1 MIVVV
6 VLFQYLTVLFVI
18 FGHFHLLL
26 LLQTDGKCR
35 DDINADEEDE
45 LPDGGGGGTSSG
57 GHVSGNS

>member
-1 MIVVV
+1 MIVV

-26 LLQTDGKCR
+26 LLQTGSKCR
-35 DDINADEEDE
+35 GDDINADEEDE
-45 LPDGGGGGTSSG
+45 LPDGGGGTSSG